1 MSYPAVAGRAPLGH
15 EGFVMAY
22 STAQLEALFTNAN
35 MGEVPDAATA
45 LLLSGYAAQTL
56 TGALTQDQALSD
68 ALHIPPPSDGSVG
81 PNTPE
86 DTTDVAVAVYQF
98 FTGMAP
104 TLAGLSFLVN
114 GGGNPNDLDSP
125 YYAGFNQANR
135 YYNFAINLITGNA
148 AARPSFQSHYGAL
161 SFDQTVSTAYEAIVG
176 AANVGSAAA
185 AAAIAAIEA
194 QLSYFQHV
202 AAERAPSV
210 SQDLATK
217 AIAIAYILEEAVK
230 ADVGYYASAIDQFDT
245 ALANGSPT
253 GAETASGIDLLT
265 AYPIQPGEPTALVA
279 NLGDA
284 SVTIHGAAAAGF
296 VDVFTGGNGTDTII
310 GTTNGGDTRV
320 SLGTSPGPGPGDS
333 VVLSGGAHNVVSI
346 GNGNESSVTDA
357 SNGADTITLGNGAG
371 DQVVLSGAGTAIV
384 TLGDG
389 SKDFVND
396 TGSGANTIHLGAG
409 AGDEVVV
416 GSGTDVVTLGA
427 GAGDEVVFNATGI
440 SSVSFAGTMAR
451 VDLSQVVTASFA
463 TPTTT
468 SQTDI
473 LTNHVNVIS
482 GFVHGDSF
490 VLPVGDLVMT
500 ADNLAGV
507 AGHAAFTTGTYNAA
521 AGTFDH
527 GSGGPDALLTYD
539 AGGSS
544 FVSVVL
550 VGGAAEI
557 GHATA
562 SGDVITF

>member
-1 MSYPAVAGRAPLGH
+1 
-15 EGFVMAY
+15 MAY

-35 MGEVPDAATA
+35 VGEPPDAATA

-56 TGALTQDQALSD
+56 TGVLTQDQALSD

-81 PNTPE
+81 SNTPE
-86 DTTDVAVAVYQF
+86 DTTDVALAAYQF

-114 GGGNPNDLDSP
+114 GGANPNDLDSG

-135 YYNFAINLITGNA
+135 YYNFAINLITGDA
-148 AARPSFQSHYGAL
+148 AAKASFQSQYGAL
-161 SFDQTVSTAYEAIVG
+161 TFDQTVAAAYEAIVG
-176 AANVGSAAA
+176 SANVGSGAATA
-185 AAAIAAIEA
+185 AVAAIEA

-210 SQDLATK
+210 NQDLATK

-245 ALANGSPT
+245 ALANGSPI

-284 SVTIHGAAAAGF
+284 SVTIDGAAATGF
-296 VDVFTGGNGTDTII
+296 VDVLTGGNGTDTII

-320 SLGTSPGPGPGDS
+320 SLGTSPGSGPGDS
-333 VVLSGGAHNVVSI
+333 VVLSSGVHNVVSI
-346 GNGNESSVTDA
+346 GDGAESSVTDA
-357 SNGADTITLGNGAG
+357 SHGADTIALGNGAG
-371 DQVVLSGAGTAIV
+371 DQVVLSGDGTAIV
-384 TLGDG
+384 SLGDG
-389 SKDFVND
+389 SNDFVND
-396 TGSGANTIHLGAG
+396 TGAGANTIRLGAG
-409 AGDEVVV
+409 GGDQVVV

-440 SSVSFAGTMAR
+440 SSVSFAGTTAR
-451 VDLSQVVTASFA
+451 VDLSHVVTASFP

-468 SQTDI
+468 SQADI

-482 GFVHGDSF
+482 GFVHGDSI
-490 VLPVGDLVMT
+490 VLPVADLVTT
-500 ADNLAGV
+500 ANNLAGV
-507 AGHAAFTTGTYNAA
+507 AGHAMFATGTYNAA

-527 GSGGPDALLTYD
+527 DAGGPDALLTYD
-539 AGGSS
+539 AGGFS

-550 VGGAAEI
+550 VGAAAEI